1 MDSNIINSITA
12 LAGILAALAAVF
24 SLYYQRKQNRRDRFE
39 NTFFGMLQLQQQIV
53 NDLSVKHEQRVMLSE
68 DDINLGRK
76 SKEQIIEHDIQ
87 GRNLF
92 HYSFSIIEHE
102 ILYNGRPYKKVSGM
116 SGVLY
121 ECGLSAYHDYH
132 TPTYFDHYFR
142 HLYRMLKFIEQKGN
156 VLSKDEQY
164 EYASMI
170 RATLSRHELVWLFY
184 NGLSDY
190 GNEKL
195 KPLIEKYCM
204 LKNLREDYL
213 SLCLENMNLLKEVGI
228 TGKDL
233 ENASFCC
240 TDYIFFLTDEK
251 GDKSKYHLSAFYR
264 DNDVQKG
271 QELLTNWRQFLDE
284 NKK

>member
-1 MDSNIINSITA
+1 MDSNTINSVTA
-12 LAGILAALAAVF
+12 LAGIIAALTAVF
-24 SLYYQRKQNRRDRFE
+24 SLIFQRRQNRRDRFE

-68 DDINLGRK
+68 DDVNLGRK
-76 SKEQIIEHDIQ
+76 RKEQIIEHDIQ

-102 ILYNGRPYKKVSGM
+102 ISYNGRPFKKVCGM
-116 SGVLY
+116 SDVLY
-121 ECGLSAYHDYH
+121 ACGLSAYHDYH

-142 HLYRMLKFIEQKGN
+142 HLYRILKFIDQKSN
-156 VLSKDEQY
+156 VLSEDDQY
-164 EYASMI
+164 EYASMV
-170 RATLSRHELVWLFY
+170 RATLSRYELVWLFY

-213 SLCLENMNLLKEVGI
+213 SLCLENRNLLKDLGL

-233 ENASFCC
+233 ENAGLCC

-264 DNDVQKG
+264 DDNMQTVV
-271 QELLTNWRQFLDE
+271 ELLKRWRQIQNE
-284 NKK
+284 YKK

>member
-1 MDSNIINSITA
+1 MDSNTINSVTA
-12 LAGILAALAAVF
+12 IAGIIAAFTAIITLF
-24 SLYYQRKQNRRDRFE
+24 IQRKQNRRDRFE

-68 DDINLGRK
+68 DDVNFGRK
-76 SKEQIIEHDIQ
+76 RKEQIIEHDIQ

-92 HYSFSIIEHE
+92 HYSFTIIEHE
-102 ILYNGRPYKKVSGM
+102 INYNGHTFKKVNGM
-116 SGVLY
+116 GDVLY

-142 HLYRMLKFIEQKGN
+142 HLYRMLKFIDQKRN

-170 RATLSRHELVWLFY
+170 RATLSRYELVWLFY

-190 GNEKL
+190 GNVKL

-213 SLCLENMNLLKEVGI
+213 TLCMENKNLLEELGI

-233 ENASFCC
+233 ENAGFCC

-264 DNDVQKG
+264 ENEIQNGKD
-271 QELLTNWRQFLDE
+271 LLTNWRQFLDE